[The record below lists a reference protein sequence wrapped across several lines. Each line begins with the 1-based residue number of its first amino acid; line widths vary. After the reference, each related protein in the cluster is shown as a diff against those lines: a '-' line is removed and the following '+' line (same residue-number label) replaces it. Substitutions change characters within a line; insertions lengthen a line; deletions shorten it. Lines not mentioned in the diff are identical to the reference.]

1 MGMGISLCMIVK
13 DEAQHLERC
22 LNAVHNVV
30 DEIIVVDTGSTDDTP
45 DIARRYGA
53 IVMHAAWSGDF
64 ARARNQSLALATN
77 PWILVL
83 DADEVWLPTE
93 SMRAELERLVSSG
106 QDEIWGY
113 WIQVTSLLGHSGEE
127 RVTDVVCRLF
137 RNDPRIAFKG
147 TIHEEVASSIY
158 AFAPQ
163 GIAACEL
170 EILHDGYL
178 DRVITSKN
186 KIERNMRLIRS
197 ALNQTPDQPELL
209 YALAAEWFQQGNYEE
224 ALRLLVPLLAEL
236 ELGCGYHSDLVL
248 KTAYAWRE
256 YGHPERALAIVQAWA
271 PVYEDF
277 PDLLELGAVLQL
289 DLGHEEDALDWLR
302 HAKSVAGSGSKYT
315 SVSGAGSYRSLILEG
330 MAYEQLGQWQQAEE
344 AYTAAIATKSDSMAA
359 WQRLLWLAAVT
370 ERPNAVARVVAR
382 HHLPLVAWQ
391 VMLQTALDA
400 HRPEWLLRHAGS
412 LAGVMQAQPLA
423 SGLARAQLGEDAV
436 AEVALRPWA
445 SHAQHGPAATLALW
459 ALACKRR
466 GVPAATPGESAGGA
480 GDAASVVAGDAG
492 DVGDVASVVA
502 DDAGDVGDVGAVAC
516 KVGESGESAGDVAG
530 KVGDVGTV
538 GAVACKVGESGE
550 SASDVAGK
558 VGDVGTVGAVAGESA
573 GGARAAGLAQR
584 HAAAA
589 PWTAAAGAAEALLRE
604 PAPCGDGGD
613 QAPAAA
619 SPAQAPQAAVHAAAD
634 ALARTGAWPAWL
646 RLLAALPPGAAP
658 ALLAALAPAARC
670 GVLRAPASVREGLLQ
685 LCGGE
690 PPAAGQPFADE
701 VPAAIRT
708 AEALVAGTLA
718 LLAGRRPAARA
729 WAELAQRSS
738 LQATAAG
745 RPATT
750 ITPGVRAL
758 LRLTAPG
765 ATTADSYA
773 AQCQLLWVHL

>member
-22 LNAVHNVV
+22 LNAVRDVV

-53 IVMHAAWSGDF
+53 IVMHATWSGDF

-93 SMRAELERLVSSG
+93 SMRAELGRLVSSD

-236 ELGCGYHSDLVL
+236 EPGCGYYSDLVL

-289 DLGHEEDALDWLR
+289 DLGHEEDALEWLR

-330 MAYEQLGQWQQAEE
+330 MAFEQLGQWQQAEE
-344 AYTAAIATKSDSMAA
+344 AYTAAIATKSDSVAA

-445 SHAQHGPAATLALW
+445 SHAQYGPAATLALW

-466 GVPAATPGESAGGA
+466 GLPAAASGESAREA
-480 GDAASVVAGDAG
+480 GDAASVVAC
-492 DVGDVASVVA
+492 
-502 DDAGDVGDVGAVAC
+502 DAGDVGDVGAVAC

-530 KVGDVGTV
+530 KVGDAGDVGT
-538 GAVACKVGESGE
+538 
-550 SASDVAGK
+550 
-558 VGDVGTVGAVAGESA
+558 VGTVGAVAGEA
-573 GGARAAGLAQR
+573 TGGARAAGLAQR

-589 PWTAAAGAAEALLRE
+589 PWPAAAGAAEALLRE
-604 PAPCGDGGD
+604 PAPRGDGGD

-685 LCGGE
+685 LCGGD

-718 LLAGRRPAARA
+718 LLAGRRHAARA

-750 ITPGVRAL
+750 VTPGVRAL

-765 ATTADSYA
+765 ATSADSYA

>member
-22 LNAVHNVV
+22 LDAVRNVV

-53 IVMHAAWSGDF
+53 IVMRAAWSGDF

-93 SMRAELERLVSSG
+93 SMHAELQRLLSSD

-113 WIQVTSLLGHSGEE
+113 WIQITSLLGHSGEE
-127 RVTDVVCRLF
+127 RVTDAVCRLF
-137 RNDPRIAFKG
+137 RNDPRIAFTG
-147 TIHEEVASSIY
+147 MIHEEVASSIY

-178 DRVITSKN
+178 DKVITSKN

-209 YALAAEWFQQGNYEE
+209 YALAAEWFQQENYEE
-224 ALRLLVPLLAEL
+224 ALRLLVPLLAGL
-236 ELGCGYHSDLVL
+236 EPDCGYHSDLVL

-256 YGHPERALAIVQAWA
+256 YGHPERALAIVQFWA
-271 PVYEDF
+271 PIYKDF

-289 DLGHEEDALDWLR
+289 DLGHEEDALDWLKQ
-302 HAKSVAGSGSKYT
+302 AKSVAGSGSKYT

-330 MAYEQLGQWQQAEE
+330 MAYEQLGQWQHAED
-344 AYTAAIATKSDSMAA
+344 AYTAAIETKSDSMAA

-370 ERPNAVARVVAR
+370 GRSNAVARVATR
-382 HHLPLVAWQ
+382 HHLPLVAWH

-423 SGLARAQLGEDAV
+423 PGLALAQLGEDAA

-445 SHAQHGPAATLALW
+445 AHAQHGPAASLALW

-466 GVPAATPGESAGGA
+466 GVPAAASGEVGE
-480 GDAASVVAGDAG
+480 AASVVAG
-492 DVGDVASVVA
+492 
-502 DDAGDVGDVGAVAC
+502 
-516 KVGESGESAGDVAG
+516 KVGESGDAGDTGDAAGAVGDVAG
-530 KVGDVGTV
+530 E
-538 GAVACKVGESGE
+538 GA
-550 SASDVAGK
+550 D
-558 VGDVGTVGAVAGESA
+558 GAHA
-573 GGARAAGLAQR
+573 GGLTRCHADTPPWP
-584 HAAAA
+584 AAAC
-589 PWTAAAGAAEALLRE
+589 AADALLRE
-604 PAPCGDGGD
+604 PAPCGDGSD
-613 QAPAAA
+613 QAAAAA
-619 SPAQAPQAAVHAAAD
+619 SPAQAPQGAVHAAAD
-634 ALARTGAWPAWL
+634 ALARVGAWAAWL

-658 ALLAALAPAARC
+658 ALLAALAPAARG

-708 AEALVAGTLA
+708 AEAVVAGTLA
-718 LLAGRRPAARA
+718 LLAGRRQAAQA
-729 WAELAQRSS
+729 WAEWAQRSS

-745 RPATT
+745 RSATT
-750 ITPGVRAL
+750 VTPGVRAL

>member
-22 LNAVHNVV
+22 LNAVRNVV

-53 IVMHAAWSGDF
+53 IVMRAAWSGDF

-93 SMRAELERLVSSG
+93 SMHTELQRLLSSD

-113 WIQVTSLLGHSGEE
+113 WIQITSLLGHSGEE
-127 RVTDVVCRLF
+127 RVTDAVCRLF
-137 RNDPRIAFKG
+137 RNDPRIAFTG
-147 TIHEEVASSIY
+147 MIHEEVASSIY

-163 GIAACEL
+163 GIAACKL

-178 DRVITSKN
+178 DKVITSKN

-209 YALAAEWFQQGNYEE
+209 YALAAEWFQQENYEE
-224 ALRLLVPLLAEL
+224 ALRLLVPLLARL
-236 ELGCGYHSDLVL
+236 EPGCGYHSDLVL

-256 YGHPERALAIVQAWA
+256 YGHPERALAIVQVWA

-289 DLGHEEDALDWLR
+289 DLGHEEDALDWLKQ
-302 HAKSVAGSGSKYT
+302 AKSVAGSGSKYT

-330 MAYEQLGQWQQAEE
+330 MVYEQLGQWQYAED
-344 AYTAAIATKSDSMAA
+344 AYTAAIETKSDSMAA

-370 ERPNAVARVVAR
+370 GRSNAVARVATR
-382 HHLPLVAWQ
+382 HHLPLVAWH

-423 SGLARAQLGEDAV
+423 PGLALAQLGEDAA
-436 AEVALRPWA
+436 AEVELRPWA
-445 SHAQHGPAATLALW
+445 LHAQHRPAATLALW

-466 GVPAATPGESAGGA
+466 GVPAAASGDAVGGA
-480 GDAASVVAGDAG
+480 GEATGCAH
-492 DVGDVASVVA
+492 
-502 DDAGDVGDVGAVAC
+502 
-516 KVGESGESAGDVAG
+516 
-530 KVGDVGTV
+530 
-538 GAVACKVGESGE
+538 
-550 SASDVAGK
+550 
-558 VGDVGTVGAVAGESA
+558 A
-573 GGARAAGLAQR
+573 GGLAHS
-584 HAAAA
+584 HAATP
-589 PWTAAAGAAEALLRE
+589 PWPAAACAAEALLRE
-604 PAPCGDGGD
+604 ASPRGDDGDGGNR
-613 QAPAAA
+613 ASAAA
-619 SPAQAPQAAVHAAAD
+619 SPAQAPQGAVHAAAD
-634 ALARTGAWPAWL
+634 ALARVGAWAAWL

-690 PPAAGQPFADE
+690 PPAAEQPSADE

-718 LLAGRRPAARA
+718 LLAGRRHAARA
-729 WAELAQRSS
+729 WAEWAQRSS
-738 LQATAAG
+738 LQATAAD

-750 ITPGVRAL
+750 VTPGVRAL

-765 ATTADSYA
+765 ATSASSYA

>member
-1 MGMGISLCMIVK
+1 MRMGISLCMIVK

-22 LNAVHNVV
+22 LDAVRDVV

-53 IVMHAAWSGDF
+53 IVMHATWSGDF

-93 SMRAELERLVSSG
+93 SMHTEMGRLVSRD

-127 RVTDVVCRLF
+127 RVTDMVCRLF

-178 DRVITSKN
+178 DRVIMSKN

-236 ELGCGYHSDLVL
+236 EPGCGYHSDLVL

-344 AYTAAIATKSDSMAA
+344 AYTAAIATKSDSVAA

-423 SGLARAQLGEDAV
+423 SGLALAQLGEDAA

-466 GVPAATPGESAGGA
+466 GLPAAASGEA
-480 GDAASVVAGDAG
+480 GDAA
-492 DVGDVASVVA
+492 
-502 DDAGDVGDVGAVAC
+502 GDVGAL
-516 KVGESGESAGDVAG
+516 
-530 KVGDVGTV
+530 
-538 GAVACKVGESGE
+538 
-550 SASDVAGK
+550 
-558 VGDVGTVGAVAGESA
+558 AGEA
-573 GGARAAGLAQR
+573 TGGARAAGLAHR
-584 HAAAA
+584 HGAAAQW
-589 PWTAAAGAAEALLRE
+589 PAAA
-604 PAPCGDGGD
+604 C
-613 QAPAAA
+613 A

-646 RLLAALPPGAAP
+646 RLLAAMPPGAAP

-685 LCGGE
+685 ICGGE

-718 LLAGRRPAARA
+718 LLAGRRHAARA

-750 ITPGVRAL
+750 VTPGVRAL

>member
-45 DIARRYGA
+45 DIACRYGA

-93 SMRAELERLVSSG
+93 SMRAELERLVSSD

-236 ELGCGYHSDLVL
+236 EPGCGYHSDLVL

-344 AYTAAIATKSDSMAA
+344 AYTAAIATKSDSVAA

-466 GVPAATPGESAGGA
+466 GLPAAAPGESARDA
-480 GDAASVVAGDAG
+480 GDAASVVAC
-492 DVGDVASVVA
+492 
-502 DDAGDVGDVGAVAC
+502 DAGDVGDVGAVAC

-530 KVGDVGTV
+530 KVGD
-538 GAVACKVGESGE
+538 
-550 SASDVAGK
+550 AG
-558 VGDVGTVGAVAGESA
+558 DVGAVAGESA
-573 GGARAAGLAQR
+573 GGAYAAGLAQR

-604 PAPCGDGGD
+604 PAPRGDGGD
-613 QAPAAA
+613 QAPTAA
-619 SPAQAPQAAVHAAAD
+619 SLAQAPQAAVHAAAD

-670 GVLRAPASVREGLLQ
+670 GVLRAPASVREGLFQ

-738 LQATAAG
+738 LQATATG

-750 ITPGVRAL
+750 VTPGVRAL

>member
-1 MGMGISLCMIVK
+1 MGTGISLCMIVK

-22 LNAVHNVV
+22 LNAVRNVV

-53 IVMHAAWSGDF
+53 IVMRAAWSGDF

-93 SMRAELERLVSSG
+93 SMHAELKRLLSSA

-113 WIQVTSLLGHSGEE
+113 WIQITSLLGHSGEE
-127 RVTDVVCRLF
+127 RVTDAVCRLF
-137 RNDPRIAFKG
+137 RNDPRIAFMG
-147 TIHEEVASSIY
+147 MIHEEVASSIY

-178 DRVITSKN
+178 DKVITSKN

-209 YALAAEWFQQGNYEE
+209 YALAAEWFQQENYEE
-224 ALRLLVPLLAEL
+224 ALRLLVPLLAGL
-236 ELGCGYHSDLVL
+236 EPGCGYHSDLVL

-256 YGHPERALAIVQAWA
+256 YGHPERALAIVQSWT
-271 PVYEDF
+271 PIYTDF

-289 DLGHEEDALDWLR
+289 DLGHEEDALDWLKQ
-302 HAKSVAGSGSKYT
+302 AKSVAGSGSKYT

-330 MAYEQLGQWQQAEE
+330 MVYEQLGQWQQAED
-344 AYTAAIATKSDSMAA
+344 AYTAAIETKSDSVAA
-359 WQRLLWLAAVT
+359 WQRLLWLAAIT
-370 ERPNAVARVVAR
+370 GRPNAVARVAAR

-400 HRPEWLLRHAGS
+400 HRPEWLLRHASS
-412 LAGVMQAQPLA
+412 LAGVMQGQPLA
-423 SGLARAQLGEDAV
+423 SGLALAQLGEDAA
-436 AEVALRPWA
+436 AEVELRPWA
-445 SHAQHGPAATLALW
+445 LHAQHRPAASLALW
-459 ALACKRR
+459 ALGCKRR
-466 GVPAATPGESAGGA
+466 GVPATAPGE
-480 GDAASVVAGDAG
+480 VGDAG
-492 DVGDVASVVA
+492 EAAGNAGEATGAVGDVA
-502 DDAGDVGDVGAVAC
+502 
-516 KVGESGESAGDVAG
+516 GEATG
-530 KVGDVGTV
+530 
-538 GAVACKVGESGE
+538 
-550 SASDVAGK
+550 SAS
-558 VGDVGTVGAVAGESA
+558 
-573 GGARAAGLAQR
+573 ARGLTR
-584 HAAAA
+584 RYAAAA
-589 PWTAAAGAAEALLRE
+589 PWPAAACAADALLRE
-604 PAPCGDGGD
+604 PAPCGDGSD
-613 QAPAAA
+613 QAPAAAA
-619 SPAQAPQAAVHAAAD
+619 SPAQAPQGAVHAAAD
-634 ALARTGAWPAWL
+634 ALARVGAWAAWL

-658 ALLAALAPAARC
+658 ALLATLAPAARC

-708 AEALVAGTLA
+708 AEAVVAGTLA
-718 LLAGRRPAARA
+718 LLAGRRQAAQA
-729 WAELAQRSS
+729 WAEWAQRSS

-745 RPATT
+745 RSATT
-750 ITPGVRAL
+750 VTPGVRAL

>member
-1 MGMGISLCMIVK
+1 MRMGISLCMIVK

-22 LNAVHNVV
+22 LDAVRDVV

-53 IVMHAAWSGDF
+53 IVMHATWSGDF

-93 SMRAELERLVSSG
+93 SMHTEMGRLVSSD

-197 ALNQTPDQPELL
+197 ALNQTPGQPELL

-236 ELGCGYHSDLVL
+236 EPGCGYHSDLVL

-344 AYTAAIATKSDSMAA
+344 AYTAAIATKSDSVAA

-370 ERPNAVARVVAR
+370 ERPNAVARVVVR

-391 VMLQTALDA
+391 VMLQTALDV

-423 SGLARAQLGEDAV
+423 SGLALAQLGEDAA

-466 GVPAATPGESAGGA
+466 GLPAAAPNEAAGKVGESAGEA
-480 GDAASVVAGDAG
+480 
-492 DVGDVASVVA
+492 
-502 DDAGDVGDVGAVAC
+502 
-516 KVGESGESAGDVAG
+516 
-530 KVGDVGTV
+530 T
-538 GAVACKVGESGE
+538 
-550 SASDVAGK
+550 
-558 VGDVGTVGAVAGESA
+558 
-573 GGARAAGLAQR
+573 GGARAVGLAHC
-584 HAAAA
+584 HAAMP
-589 PWTAAAGAAEALLRE
+589 PWPAAACAAEALLRE
-604 PAPCGDGGD
+604 P
-613 QAPAAA
+613 APAAA

-634 ALARTGAWPAWL
+634 ALARVGAWPAWL
-646 RLLAALPPGAAP
+646 RLLTALPPGAAP

-718 LLAGRRPAARA
+718 LLAGRRHAARA
-729 WAELAQRSS
+729 WAELAQCSS

-750 ITPGVRAL
+750 VTPGVRAL